1 MTVHIV
7 GAYILDSFMS
17 CRALP
22 RAGESVA
29 VRSLADSDGGKG
41 ANQAIT
47 AARLEA
53 STRFVGNLGADSAGA
68 HALTLLHREGIDT
81 SGTIRVPG
89 TDTGRSF
96 ILVADDARQ
105 IVATWPGA
113 ADTLTRSDVDRALAG
128 AGAGDVLSIQGEIP
142 LTVSLHAA
150 RVVPERVTVIC
161 NPSPVEQFRTHPDPW
176 AGIDVLIVNDIEGHD
191 LLATCGLPAPPAAQI
206 PAALSAHLGIPA
218 VVVTHGAC
226 GATLFDSETS
236 THFAA
241 PQVATVDPTGAGDA
255 FAGAFAA
262 RLSTGAS
269 LYHACLTAV
278 TVASYSVT
286 KRFCAPSYPTR
297 RELESWESEL
307 APHSGTR
314 RRRPS

>member
-7 GAYILDSFMS
+7 GAYILDSFMT

-22 RAGESVA
+22 RDGESVA
-29 VRSLADSDGGKG
+29 VRAFADSDGGKG

-53 STRFVGNLGADSAGA
+53 PTRFVGTLGADSAGA
-68 HALTLLHREGIDT
+68 HALTLLHQEGIDT
-81 SGTIRVPG
+81 TGTIRVPG

-96 ILVADDARQ
+96 ILVADDAQQ

-113 ADTLTRSDVDRALAG
+113 ADALTRSDVDRALAG
-128 AGAGDVLSIQGEIP
+128 AGAGDVVSIQGEIP

-150 RVVPERVTVIC
+150 RVVPERATVIC
-161 NPSPVEQFRTHPDPW
+161 NPSPVEQFRAHPDPW
-176 AGIDVLIVNDIEGHD
+176 TDIDVLIVNDIEGHD
-191 LLATCGLPAPPAAQI
+191 LLGARGPALPTAQI
-206 PAALSAHLGIPA
+206 PAALSSHLGIPA

-226 GATLFDSETS
+226 GATLFDSDTS

-241 PQVATVDPTGAGDA
+241 PQVVTVDPTGAGDA
-255 FAGAFAA
+255 FAGSFAA

-297 RELESWESEL
+297 RELESWEREL

-314 RRRPS
+314 HRRPS